1 MTQLRGS
8 FQNRIMEGGLYST
21 DLEVRVGTP
30 ATLTGYTDR
39 DPGTVIKIE
48 EKKNYRIIYVQE
60 DDYIAKHKDIFE
72 GQKWEYKRNPNNRIS
87 MFKEQLITVK
97 RERKTY
103 SVSFANNKTGE
114 VCDFQQIGDGDID
127 FSLKGYSSKEE
138 FAKEWSWVHGS
149 FKRVGTIVDVVERLK
164 YTPVVKSRKS
174 NRLVKGCGGVILGRR
189 EKYYDLS
196 F

>member
-8 FQNRIMEGGLYST
+8 FQNRIMERGLYST
-21 DLEVRVGTP
+21 DFKVKVGTP
-30 ATLTGYTDR
+30 STLTSYTDR
-39 DPGTVIKIE
+39 NPGTVVKIE
-48 EKKNYRIIYVQE
+48 ERKNYRIIHVQE
-60 DDYIAKHKDIFE
+60 DDYVAKHKDIYE

-87 MFKEQLITVK
+87 MFKEQLITVE
-97 RERKTY
+97 REKVTY
-103 SVSFANNKTGE
+103 SVSFTNKKTGE
-114 VCDFQQIGDGDID
+114 VCDFQQIDDGDID
-127 FSLKGYSSKEE
+127 FSSKGCKTMEE
-138 FAKEWSWVHGS
+138 FLKEWSYVDGS

-164 YTPVVKSRKS
+164 YTSVVKSRKS